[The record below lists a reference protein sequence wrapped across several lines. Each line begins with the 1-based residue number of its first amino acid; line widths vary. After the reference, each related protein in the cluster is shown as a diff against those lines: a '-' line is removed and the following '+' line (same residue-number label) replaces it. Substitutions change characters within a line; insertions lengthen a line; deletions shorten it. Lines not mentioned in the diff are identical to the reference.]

1 MLKAVIFDMDGVIID
16 SEPIHKEVEKKIFK
30 KFGANISEEEHNSYI
45 GMTSMGMWNEIK
57 VRHNFK
63 QSFSVEELIE
73 MEVKNY
79 IELIQSNRNIKPIN
93 GVVELI
99 DELHKNNIKLAIA
112 SSAVRKSIETVVDMF
127 ELEKYFEIRISGEDI
142 KNGKPAPDIFLVAAR
157 HLGVKP
163 KDCIVVEDSKNGVQ
177 AAKEAGMK
185 CIGFRN
191 LNSGNQDLSFADI
204 IISNYLEMNYKKL
217 HNLYKCNKSFA

>member
-99 DELHKNNIKLAIA
+99 DELHKNHIKLAIA

-127 ELEKYFEIRISGEDI
+127 ALEKYFEIRISGEDI
-142 KNGKPAPDIFLVAAR
+142 KNGKPAPDIFLMASR

-163 KDCIVVEDSKNGVQ
+163 KDCIVVEDSKNGVY

-185 CIGFRN
+185 CIGFSN
-191 LNSGNQDLSFADI
+191 PNSGNQDLSSADMI
-204 IISNYLEMNYKKL
+204 IRGFTDINYTRLNYLHNKKPT
-217 HNLYKCNKSFA
+217 F

>member
-16 SEPIHKEVEKKIFK
+16 SEPIHKKVEKRIFK
-30 KFGANISEEEHNSYI
+30 KLGVNISEEEHNSYI
-45 GMTSMGMWNEIK
+45 GMTSKGMWNEIK
-57 VRHNFK
+57 VRHNFQK
-63 QSFSVEELIE
+63 SFSVEELIE

-79 IELIQSNRNIKPIN
+79 IELLQSSRNIDPIN
-93 GVVELI
+93 GVVEFI
-99 DELHKNNIKLAIA
+99 DELHKNHIKLAIA
-112 SSAVRKSIETVVDMF
+112 SSAVRKSIETVVKMF

-142 KNGKPAPDIFLVAAR
+142 KKGKPAPDIFLMAAR
-157 HLGVKP
+157 NLGVKP
-163 KDCIVVEDSKNGVQ
+163 KDCIVVEDSKNGVY

-191 LNSGNQDLSFADI
+191 LNSGNQDLSFSDMIIRGFTDI
-204 IISNYLEMNYKKL
+204 NYKKL